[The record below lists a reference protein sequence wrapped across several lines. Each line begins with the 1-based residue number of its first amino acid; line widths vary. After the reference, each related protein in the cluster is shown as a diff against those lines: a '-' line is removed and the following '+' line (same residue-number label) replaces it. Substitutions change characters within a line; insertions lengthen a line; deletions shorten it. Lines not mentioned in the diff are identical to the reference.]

1 VIAGNTSRANTHSQ
15 LLWRDGNSFERRA
28 VSDAVTDAKT
38 QKLGSTYTD
47 TYADDGTRTSVY
59 DTKGRHFES
68 VSTPCFFKR
77 EEASNTKWRFRL

>member
-47 TYADDGTRTSVY
+47 TVDFPQKIRSFQEDQPERV
-59 DTKGRHFES
+59 
-68 VSTPCFFKR
+68 
-77 EEASNTKWRFRL
+77 